1 MNQENVSATAP
12 CVSNRRRNQGVV
24 PKSKLC
30 RIAKRPSAKTCKN
43 RVMGFRQR
51 KSMNFFMKHVA
62 HLGVNIEFLSALCCF
77 QGKNAQSFDTDQI
90 NKTRLVST

>member
-62 HLGVNIEFLSALCCF
+62 HLGVNIEFFECVVLLSGQECPKL
-77 QGKNAQSFDTDQI
+77 
-90 NKTRLVST
+90 